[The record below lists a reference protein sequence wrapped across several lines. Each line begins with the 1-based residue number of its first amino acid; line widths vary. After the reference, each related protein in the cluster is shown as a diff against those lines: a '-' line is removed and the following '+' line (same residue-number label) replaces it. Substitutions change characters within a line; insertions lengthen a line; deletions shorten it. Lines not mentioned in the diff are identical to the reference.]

1 MYVENQ
7 FKENSVPEVE
17 FVNAVTAGGTVKLY
31 IINVCSVLMLFFAKK
46 NTYML
51 FEQCLRGKRKK
62 LRSGSLFPELIR
74 FQRREER
81 VSARE
86 AYFYRRRLG
95 RVREICQ
102 LFTVPILPDESK
114 ARFAT

>member
-1 MYVENQ
+1 
-7 FKENSVPEVE
+7 
-17 FVNAVTAGGTVKLY
+17 
-31 IINVCSVLMLFFAKK
+31 
-46 NTYML
+46 ML

-86 AYFYRRRLG
+86 AYFCRRLG

-102 LFTVPILPDESK
+102 LFTVPILTDNSK
-114 ARFAT
+114 ARFAK